1 MKKFICFALILILL
15 ISCLS
20 ACVPSVVDEGAERK
34 IFDNTFIAITD
45 YDGVTDDNC
54 IVYEKDTKIVYYLET
69 AANYGGYLSPY
80 LIYQDGYIYGA
91 IFQDGEIKPVPY
103 ASAPLN

>member
-15 ISCLS
+15 IGSLC
-20 ACVPSVVDEGAERK
+20 ACTPTIVDGGVERE
-34 IFDNTFIAITD
+34 IFNNTFIAITD
-45 YDGVTDDNC
+45 YDVAIDYC
-54 IVYEKDTKIVYYLET
+54 VVYEKDTKIVYYLET
-69 AANYGGYLSPY
+69 AGNDGGYLSPY

-91 IFQDGEIKPVPY
+91 VFQDGEIKPAPY

>member
-15 ISCLS
+15 IGSLC
-20 ACVPSVVDEGAERK
+20 ACTPVVTDEGAERK
-34 IFDNTFIAITD
+34 IFDNTFIVITESD
-45 YDGVTDDNC
+45 ALNGNY
-54 IVYEKDTKIVYYLET
+54 IAYEKDTKIVYYLET
-69 AANYGGYLSPY
+69 ACNNGGYLSPY

-91 IFQDGEIKPVPY
+91 VFQDGEIKPAPY

>member
-15 ISCLS
+15 IGSLC
-20 ACVPSVVDEGAERK
+20 ACTPVVVDEGAERK
-34 IFDNTFIAITD
+34 IFDNTFIAITN
-45 YDGVTDDNC
+45 YDGVVYDHC
-54 IVYEKDTKIVYYLET
+54 VVYEKNTKIVYHLET
-69 AANYGGYLSPY
+69 AVNNGGYLSPY